1 MKVPTNWKISIINID
16 GKNKISVQ
24 FEKRIDWIIMI
35 RKIPGAEWNYRLR
48 SWLITDNDV
57 NREKFGLQKVDHV
70 KGSITNNERLEIE
83 VQNGLN
89 KMIDLMRIKRYSECT
104 IDSYTKCLQVF
115 FSYFP
120 KKKISEIT
128 NNDVVKFNTE
138 YVLQKKLSAS
148 YQSQFINALKIMY
161 GQELEKSL
169 EIEKLMRPQKP
180 FQLPK
185 VISEEEVSMIINACK
200 NIKHKSMI
208 SLIYSAGLRRGELLN
223 LKMEDIDS
231 KRMMILI
238 KNGKGA
244 KDRMVPL
251 SPLILD
257 MLRKYY
263 EMYKP
268 VMYLFEGQF
277 GGKYSERAIEL
288 VIKKAVL
295 DAGIQKNIN
304 LHMLRHSY
312 ATHLLEAGTN
322 LRYIQ
327 ELLGHQSLKTTQ
339 IYTHV
344 SSLALSKVISP
355 FDRLKINK

>member
-1 MKVPTNWKISIINID
+1 
-16 GKNKISVQ
+16 
-24 FEKRIDWIIMI
+24 
-35 RKIPGAEWNYRLR
+35 
-48 SWLITDNDV
+48 
-57 NREKFGLQKVDHV
+57 
-70 KGSITNNERLEIE
+70 
-83 VQNGLN
+83 
-89 KMIDLMRIKRYSECT
+89 MIDLMRIKRYSECT

-268 VMYLFEGQF
+268 VMYLFEG
-277 GGKYSERAIEL
+277 
-288 VIKKAVL
+288 
-295 DAGIQKNIN
+295 
-304 LHMLRHSY
+304 
-312 ATHLLEAGTN
+312 
-322 LRYIQ
+322 
-327 ELLGHQSLKTTQ
+327 HQSPKTTQ